1 MAGKG
6 DGEGEGNL
14 AKLENQIVIMK
25 YMLLFTNMIIWVS
38 FRLLLL
44 TIFLPVT
51 PFYHCYNVVSFLSD

>member
-6 DGEGEGNL
+6 EGEGEGNL

-38 FRLLLL
+38 TL
-44 TIFLPVT
+44 TVT
-51 PFYHCYNVVSFLSD
+51 II